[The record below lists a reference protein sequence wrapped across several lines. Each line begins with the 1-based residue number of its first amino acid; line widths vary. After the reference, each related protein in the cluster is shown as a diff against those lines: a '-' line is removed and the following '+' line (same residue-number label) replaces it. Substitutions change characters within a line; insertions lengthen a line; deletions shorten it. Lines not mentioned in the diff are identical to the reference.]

1 MLDNQTSKRYL
12 SCVLLF
18 VLISAALLGAGWHM
32 IHAAG
37 YESGDFAANS
47 LLIQDAKRL
56 HLIYGNYSRIGF
68 NHPGPAILYV
78 LAFGELVFHDWLHV
92 VPSPFAGQIVAGLLY
107 NAAWMVLVFAVVR
120 RFAGALQALLFL
132 AVFVLVTLC
141 VDSAFVNGI
150 WFPHLYFFPYAA
162 MLVAIAP
169 LAQGRADTLKALAV
183 SSGFLINGHASFIPM
198 LGVMQ
203 VLILA
208 ANWGATR
215 QEPLRRILS
224 RGWMAVHGRTLLA
237 AIGILVLFL
246 VPLLIATVKDY
257 PGPLYDY
264 LHYGRLNKGNA
275 WLDALRF
282 VLVFWGTGKMQA
294 AGLALALVLAVLLM
308 AARPGAQ
315 AGAGQAQAGFVAGAR
330 GIGIALVASS
340 LALLYYAKAG
350 VDDLGQ
356 LYVAF
361 FYYSVPA
368 MSAALVALFVC
379 RAVPAGARDRVAG
392 VLALGV
398 LAVSWPWLRQ
408 APPYI
413 YDYNQPATVEMYER
427 LHALPGNGRI
437 VLDLKQDPDNWGKV
451 AGSAL
456 SLQAYAKR
464 QHVDLVCIDEHW
476 NISNTRPARCRPE
489 ELASNRRYEVV
500 MADTL
505 DPARGA
511 PEIEVHR
518 VALYRVGAPRRPLVE
533 VTVKAQPD
541 YFRHILGKGWSTL
554 EGDYVWTDGPT
565 AQIDLPSD
573 PARGRIL
580 MLDLGSFTPGLE
592 LRQHAQAYVDGQPA
606 GELDW
611 GFDEPRRRFAIDLG
625 PDSAAAKHIELRIAG
640 PVTPKQCGL
649 GDDTRQLGLSLYG
662 IDKESK

>member
-1 MLDNQTSKRYL
+1 MLDNSRSQRYL
-12 SCVLLF
+12 ACVLLF
-18 VLISAALLGAGWHM
+18 VLIAAALTGAGWHM

-47 LLIQDAKRL
+47 LLVQDAKHLR
-56 HLIYGNYSRIGF
+56 LIYGNYSRIGF

-78 LAFGELVFHDWLHV
+78 LAFGELLFHDWLHI

-107 NAAWMVLVFAVVR
+107 NAAWMVLVFAIVR
-120 RFAGALQALLFL
+120 RIAGALQALLFL

-141 VDSAFVNGI
+141 VDSAFVDGL

-162 MLVAIAP
+162 MLVSIAP
-169 LAQGRADTLKALAV
+169 LAYGRADTLKALAV

-198 LGVMQ
+198 LGVML
-203 VLILA
+203 VLMLA
-208 ANWGATR
+208 ANWVVTR
-215 QEPLRRILS
+215 KEPSRRILS
-224 RGWMAVHGRTLLA
+224 RGWMNAHGRSLLA
-237 AIGILVLFL
+237 AVGILILFL
-246 VPLLIATVKDY
+246 VPLMIATVEDY

-264 LHYGRLNKGNA
+264 LHYGRLNKGNSWPA
-275 WLDALRF
+275 ALQF
-282 VLVFWGTGKMQA
+282 VLVFWGTGRMRA
-294 AGLALALVLAVLLM
+294 AGLALALVLAVLLLT
-308 AARPGAQ
+308 ARSGART
-315 AGAGQAQAGFVAGAR
+315 GAGQAQSGFVDGAR
-330 GIGIALVASS
+330 GLGIALAAAS

-356 LYVAF
+356 MYVAF

-379 RAVPAGARDRVAG
+379 RSLPAGARDPVAG

-408 APPYI
+408 EPPYI

-427 LHALPGNGRI
+427 LRALPGNGRI

-456 SLQAYAKR
+456 GLQAYARR
-464 QHVDLVCIDEHW
+464 QHVDLVCIGEHW

-511 PEIEVHR
+511 PDIEVHR
-518 VALYRVGAPRRPLVE
+518 VALYRFGAPPRPLAY
-533 VTVKAQPD
+533 VTVKEQPD
-541 YFRHILGKGWSTL
+541 YFHHILGRGWSTL
-554 EGDYVWTDGPT
+554 EGDYVWTDGPV
-565 AQIDLPSD
+565 AQIDLPAD
-573 PARGRIL
+573 PARGRRL
-580 MLDLGSFTPGLE
+580 MLDLGSFTPGFE
-592 LRQHAQAYVDGQPA
+592 LRQHAQAYVDGRPA
-606 GELDW
+606 GQLEW
-611 GFDEPRRRFAIDLG
+611 GFDEPRRRFSIDLG
-625 PDSAAAKHIELRIAG
+625 SDPGAAKHIELRIAG
-640 PVTPKQCGL
+640 PVTPKQFGL
-649 GDDTRQLGLSLYG
+649 GEDTRQLGLSLYG
-662 IDKESK
+662 IDRESK